1 MRRLCV
7 LLRAVARA
15 VFRCCQSRRQAVV
28 ATLSSSSSSWSVD
41 QIHPQWP
48 PSQAPSSVQH
58 PSRQPCAASRHPHH
72 PSNNTQSPLAWRSL
86 SCGPSHHPQ
95 LQWVHRG
102 GPCALRVLT
111 ACAAAC
117 GVRVCVSY
125 MYTDSPILARAL
137 TAHSN
142 SIQSS
147 LSLTHMRQPLHTV
160 WWVYLNGIFVMVLT
174 RPTGLCIVH
183 SLYLNYYSV
192 YSTAQARVGP
202 HPYRLRPSRR
212 PWPEARPRPVD
223 PMLATLSVLSQPD
236 AVCRQPAAPPWT
248 GVPTLTTAQYRIATT

>member
-1 MRRLCV
+1 MRSSSRCCKGSISLLSVASPSRCCHPFV
-7 LLRAVARA
+7 FVVVVVRRSDTPSMAAIASPVKCPTPLPTTVRGLSSPTPSFQQHPISPGLALALLRAQPPPPTPVGPQGWSVCIARPDGM
-15 VFRCCQSRRQAVV
+15 RCC
-28 ATLSSSSSSWSVD
+28 LWS
-41 QIHPQWP
+41 Q
-48 PSQAPSSVQH
+48 
-58 PSRQPCAASRHPHH
+58 
-72 PSNNTQSPLAWRSL
+72 
-86 SCGPSHHPQ
+86 
-95 LQWVHRG
+95 
-102 GPCALRVLT
+102 
-111 ACAAAC
+111 
-117 GVRVCVSY
+117 GVRVLYVHRQS
-125 MYTDSPILARAL
+125 ILARAL